1 MQISTRARALLAGST
16 ALALLAVSPAG
27 AQSVTYS
34 TTGTFSGLGCWM
46 ENCTFGGFN
55 LGYQAN
61 IGSTYRTPS
70 LVDLG
75 NFFTMANGL
84 SEDFTSV
91 PAGLIFTLTL
101 NQTAPTTGSSTVVG
115 SVTGGLAFNP
125 SQSTV
130 VFTPTSSTLGP
141 IGGASYALLLDN
153 TGSINVHA
161 PTTAVGQN
169 PNPTTIKAFATVDAT
184 NVGISAVPE
193 PATFA
198 LMGTG
203 LVGIA
208 LAGLRRRQG

>member
-1 MQISTRARALLAGST
+1 MQLSTRTLLTTCA
-16 ALALLAVSPAG
+16 ALAALASPARSAS
-27 AQSVTYS
+27 AQIVTYS
-34 TTGTFSGLGCWM
+34 TTGTFTGLGCWM

-55 LGYQAN
+55 LGYTAN
-61 IGSTYRTPS
+61 AGSSYITPT

-75 NFFTMANGL
+75 NFYTMANGL
-84 SEDFTSV
+84 SQNFTAV

-101 NQTAPTTGSSTVVG
+101 NQTSPTTGSSTVVG

-141 IGGASYALLLDN
+141 IGGVSYALVVDN
-153 TGSINVHA
+153 TGNINVQA

-169 PNPTTIKAFATVDAT
+169 PNPTTIKAFATSST
-184 NVGISAVPE
+184 VPE
-193 PATFA
+193 PSTYA

-203 LVGIA
+203 LLGLLGIA
-208 LAGLRRRQG
+208 RRTKHAA